1 MRGAVLQVGVLA
13 SGRGSNLEALL
24 RWQRAGVLGAEVAIV
39 LSNRGNARALDVARS
54 YGVPA
59 SSCVQHGSRNREDLQ
74 LEMSVQLERRGVG
87 LVVLAGYDRILAP
100 AFVRRWEDRIMN
112 VHPSLLPAFPGGLRA
127 QRDALRYGVKIA
139 GCTVHF
145 VTEDVDAGPIIA
157 QAAVP
162 VLPRDDEESLSARI
176 LEQEHVLLPEAVRA
190 FAQGRL
196 RVEGRRVIWREGS
209 E

>member
-1 MRGAVLQVGVLA
+1 MLA

-24 RWQRAGVLGAEVAIV
+24 RWQRAGVLGAEVVAV
-39 LSNRGNARALDVARS
+39 VSNRASARALDVARS
-54 YGVPA
+54 HGVPA
-59 SSCVQHGSRNREDLQ
+59 LACAQTASQTREDVQ
-74 LEMSVQLERRGVG
+74 LEMSAQLERRAVG

-100 AFVRRWEDRIMN
+100 AFVRRWEGRIMN

-127 QRDALRYGVKIA
+127 QRDAVESGVKIA

-162 VLPRDDEESLSARI
+162 VMPGDDEESLSARI
-176 LEQEHVLLPEAVRA
+176 LEQEHALLPEAVRA

-196 RVEGRRVIWREGS
+196 RVEGRRVLWREGS